1 MKASEIRNLSAKEL
15 DAKLLELKDELFK
28 LRFQQA
34 INQLE
39 NPMRI
44 SAVKK
49 DIARVKTVIRDIEL
63 HGKERGDMPVGGYG
77 IFTLKDARDV
87 FAAAFQ

>member
-1 MKASEIRNLSAKEL
+1 MKASEIRKLSASEM
-15 DAKLLELKDELFK
+15 DAKLAELKDELFK

-34 INQLE
+34 VNQLD

-49 DIARVKTVIRDIEL
+49 DIARIKTVQRDIEL
-63 HGKERGDMPVGGYG
+63 HG
-77 IFTLKDARDV
+77 ANS
-87 FAAAFQ
+87 

>member
-1 MKASEIRNLSAKEL
+1 MKAREIRKMSASEL
-15 DAKLLELKDELFK
+15 EAKLVELKDELFK

-34 INQLE
+34 INQLD

-49 DIARVKTVIRDIEL
+49 DIARVLTVRRDVEL
-63 HGKERGDMPVGGYG
+63 HGK
-77 IFTLKDARDV
+77 DA
-87 FAAAFQ
+87 

>member
-1 MKASEIRNLSAKEL
+1 MKANEIRKLSASEL

-34 INQLE
+34 INQLD

-63 HGKERGDMPVGGYG
+63 HGTED
-77 IFTLKDARDV
+77 
-87 FAAAFQ
+87 

>member
-1 MKASEIRNLSAKEL
+1 MKASEIRKLSPSEL
-15 DAKLLELKDELFK
+15 EAKLLELKDELFK

-63 HGKERGDMPVGGYG
+63 HGSES
-77 IFTLKDARDV
+77 
-87 FAAAFQ
+87 

>member
-1 MKASEIRNLSAKEL
+1 MKASEIRKLSAEEL

-34 INQLE
+34 INQLD

-44 SAVKK
+44 KAVKK
-49 DIARVKTVIRDIEL
+49 DIARVKTVQRDVEL
-63 HGKERGDMPVGGYG
+63 HG
-77 IFTLKDARDV
+77 ANS
-87 FAAAFQ
+87 

>member
-1 MKASEIRNLSAKEL
+1 MKAQELKKLSASEL

-44 SAVKK
+44 KAVKK
-49 DIARVKTVIRDIEL
+49 DIARIMTIQRDIEL
-63 HGKERGDMPVGGYG
+63 HGE
-77 IFTLKDARDV
+77 DA
-87 FAAAFQ
+87 

>member
-1 MKASEIRNLSAKEL
+1 MKASEIRKLSAKEL

-34 INQLE
+34 VNQLE

-63 HGKERGDMPVGGYG
+63 HG
-77 IFTLKDARDV
+77 TDA
-87 FAAAFQ
+87 

>member
-1 MKASEIRNLSAKEL
+1 MKASEIRNMSVAEL

-34 INQLE
+34 INQLD
-39 NPMRI
+39 NPRRI

-49 DIARVKTVIRDIEL
+49 DLARVLTVKRDVEL
-63 HGKERGDMPVGGYG
+63 HGN
-77 IFTLKDARDV
+77 DA
-87 FAAAFQ
+87 

>member
-1 MKASEIRNLSAKEL
+1 MKASELRKFSQEEL
-15 DAKLLELKDELFK
+15 DAKLLELKKELFN

-34 INQLE
+34 INQLD

-49 DIARVKTVIRDIEL
+49 DIARVMTVIRDMQL
-63 HGKERGDMPVGGYG
+63 NGKNS
-77 IFTLKDARDV
+77 
-87 FAAAFQ
+87 

>member
-1 MKASEIRNLSAKEL
+1 MKASEIRKLSAAEL
-15 DAKLLELKDELFK
+15 DAKLVELKDELFK

-34 INQLE
+34 VNQLD

-49 DIARVKTVIRDIEL
+49 DIARVKTILRE
-63 HGKERGDMPVGGYG
+63 KEIQDS
-77 IFTLKDARDV
+77 ANS
-87 FAAAFQ
+87 

>member
-1 MKASEIRNLSAKEL
+1 MKAAEIRKLSASEL
-15 DAKLLELKDELFK
+15 DAKLRELKDELFK

-34 INQLE
+34 INQLD

-49 DIARVKTVIRDIEL
+49 DIARVLTVLREVEL
-63 HGKERGDMPVGGYG
+63 AG
-77 IFTLKDARDV
+77 KDA
-87 FAAAFQ
+87 

>member
-1 MKASEIRNLSAKEL
+1 MKASEIRKLSAAEL

-34 INQLE
+34 VNQLE

-49 DIARVKTVIRDIEL
+49 DIARIKTVQRDIEL
-63 HGKERGDMPVGGYG
+63 HGTK
-77 IFTLKDARDV
+77 A
-87 FAAAFQ
+87 

>member
-1 MKASEIRNLSAKEL
+1 MKASEIRKMSAQDL
-15 DAKLLELKDELFK
+15 DKKLHDLKDELFK

-44 SAVKK
+44 NAVKK
-49 DIARVKTVIRDIEL
+49 DIARIKTVQRDIEL
-63 HGKERGDMPVGGYG
+63 HGAES
-77 IFTLKDARDV
+77 
-87 FAAAFQ
+87 